1 MHDVLSLVPELSIP
15 CLDHGH
21 VRLVDCMPRLVEPGQ
36 TADSAIVQAARVSY
50 GAGTKTLNEDRG
62 LIRYLLRHAHTTPL
76 EMVEFKFHCKMPIF
90 VARQWI
96 RHRTASVNEVSGRYS
111 EVKDEVYV
119 PELENIRAQSKTNKQ
134 GGEEQISAELAQEFV
149 DNLIVD
155 RDEAFNSYRGALHD
169 GVSRELARINL
180 PLSTYTEWY
189 WKIDLHN
196 LLHFLALRCDSHAQ
210 YEIRVFAEAMLKLIT
225 PIVPLTVEAWNDY
238 HPMRGGMRLS
248 RLEVEKLG
256 EMLGFSELVG
266 EEEDINSDNK
276 REREEWR
283 QKLAR
288 AGDAY
293 GRILRAR
300 NSPTT
305 ASVHENP

>member
-1 MHDVLSLVPELSIP
+1 MPDILDAVPARLIS

-21 VRLVDCMPRLVEPGQ
+21 VRLVDCMPRLVEDGQ

-50 GAGTKTLNEDRG
+50 GEGTKTINEDRG
-62 LIRYLLRHAHTTPL
+62 LIRYLLRHGHTTPL

-90 VARQWI
+90 IARQWI

-111 EVKDEVYV
+111 EVKDEYYV
-119 PELENIRAQSKTNKQ
+119 PELADIRAQSTTNKQ
-134 GGEEQISAELAQEFV
+134 GGTGIMPEDKATSFRYDCISFATDAFAEYGQHIDA
-149 DNLIVD
+149 
-155 RDEAFNSYRGALHD
+155 

-225 PIVPLTVEAWNDY
+225 PIVPLTIEAWNDY

-248 RLEVEKLG
+248 RLEVEALTLLL
-256 EMLGFSELVG
+256 ETADMYSNA
-266 EEEDINSDNK
+266 DIDSDNK
-276 REREEWR
+276 REREEWK
-283 QKLAR
+283 QKLLR
-288 AGDAY
+288 IEEGIAGD
-293 GRILRAR
+293 
-300 NSPTT
+300 T
-305 ASVHENP
+305 H

>member
-1 MHDVLSLVPELSIP
+1 MHDILAALPRKIE

-21 VRLVDCMPRLVEPGQ
+21 VTLVDCMPRLVESGQ
-36 TADSAIVQAARVSY
+36 TADAAIVQAARVSY

-62 LIRYLLRHAHTTPL
+62 LLRYLMRHSHTTPL

-111 EVKDEVYV
+111 EVNDEYYV

-134 GGEEQISAELAQEFV
+134 GGDDAKDPTIAAWFQNNCRKTAEMDHDCYSSA
-149 DNLIVD
+149 I
-155 RDEAFNSYRGALHD
+155 ALD
-169 GVSRELARINL
+169 IARELARINL

-196 LLHFLALRCDSHAQ
+196 LLHFLALRCDVHAQ
-210 YEIRVFAEAMLKLIT
+210 YEIRVFAEAMLTLIT
-225 PIVPLTVEAWNDY
+225 PVVPLTIEAWNDY

-248 RLEVEKLG
+248 RLEVEALARTLEG
-256 EMLGFSELVG
+256 LEPSALYAEI
-266 EEEDINSDNK
+266 ESDNK
-276 REREEWR
+276 REREEWQ
-283 QKLAR
+283 QKLAQI
-288 AGDAY
+288 AA
-293 GRILRAR
+293 I
-300 NSPTT
+300 
-305 ASVHENP
+305 VHEKP